1 MRCDIGNLVFNDFM
15 SEEATQ
21 TLKEDIERYLY
32 KNEYPAFS
40 IHILGND
47 LNQISKTLKSID
59 SQKYPFVHV
68 SIISKIKLS
77 IDINCKN
84 ISSISLLDYFPE
96 SEIAQYLS
104 NASRKSE
111 FFYFSV
117 IPEGTEY
124 LPKCFFQIRNIIK
137 RFVEVHWLIGTAVY
151 KNDINVQL
159 PVDIAKRRLNKSLY
173 LEQIKQGNN
182 SNIDPASCFFTK
194 SLLDSLNPSDANL
207 SSFEN
212 LWRNFFEHEEP
223 FYSTFYCSYTTKR
236 NIDIKSNSISEWFF
250 KNNIP
255 YLRYF
260 FKQKMNF
267 NPLIRFEHRTNS
279 YYLSGY

>member
-1 MRCDIGNLVFNDFM
+1 MRGYIGNLVFSDFM
-15 SEEATQ
+15 SEEAIQ
-21 TLKEDIERYLY
+21 TLKEDIERDLY
-32 KNEYPAFS
+32 KKEYPAFS

-47 LNQISKTLKSID
+47 LNQIYKTLKSID

-68 SIISKIKLS
+68 SIISKIKLP
-77 IDINCKN
+77 IGINYKN

-104 NASRKSE
+104 DASKKSE
-111 FFYFSV
+111 CFYFSI
-117 IPEGTEY
+117 IPEGIEY
-124 LPKCFFQIRNIIK
+124 LPQAFFQVRNIIK
-137 RFVEVHWLIGTAVY
+137 RFVEVYWLIGASVY
-151 KNDINVQL
+151 KNGMNVQL

-182 SNIDPASCFFTK
+182 SNIDPAACFFTK

-207 SSFEN
+207 SSLEN
-212 LWRNFFEHEEP
+212 LWWNLMEHEEP
-223 FYSTFYCSYTTKR
+223 FYGTFYCSYTKKR
-236 NIDIKSNSISEWFF
+236 NIDINSNSISEWVF

-255 YLRYF
+255 YFRYF
-260 FKQKMNF
+260 FKQKMKF

-279 YYLSGY
+279 YYLSDY